1 MSELTLYTTL
11 ELLELPPPEWL
22 VQGVLVEHGFAAL
35 YGKPG
40 DGKTFIGLDLALSIA
55 TGRPWQG
62 RAVKRGPVLY
72 VSAEGGAGI
81 SKRVNAWLSHHGVDD
96 ADVLWLLQPIALSAG
111 QEDVDALFAAIKDK
125 MRLDEMGA
133 EEGDYLVPSL
143 IVVDTLA
150 RCFVGDENQQE
161 DMGNFVRAV
170 DIFRDEFRTAVLAI
184 HHSGRDETRER
195 GSTTFKGA
203 LDTLMR
209 LDKSDMNL
217 VLSCEKQKDSEQFKE
232 IDLRLHVVPETDSCC
247 IMPGIPS
254 TYDARAALLLDALK
268 QTGPQAWADLVRG
281 VGLTEKEANYPLR
294 LLLKSEKILRKGKV
308 FIVNEGAI

>member
-1 MSELTLYTTL
+1 VSELTLYTTL

-40 DGKTFIGLDLALSIA
+40 DGKTFLGLDLALSIA

-81 SKRVNAWLSHHGVDD
+81 SKRVNAWLTHHNIED

-125 MRLDEMGA
+125 MRLDDMEA
-133 EEGDYLVPSL
+133 EDGDYLVPSL

-150 RCFVGDENQQE
+150 RCFVGDENGQE

-170 DIFRDEFRTAVLAI
+170 DLFRDEFHTAVLAI

-217 VLSCEKQKDSEQFKE
+217 VLSCEKQKDSEFFKE
-232 IDLRLHVVPETDSCC
+232 VDLRLHLVPETDSCC
-247 IMPGIPS
+247 IIEGLP
-254 TYDARAALLLDALK
+254 DKHEARAEQLLSWLR
-268 QTGPQAWADLVRG
+268 QYGPMTWQDWC
-281 VGLTEKEANYPLR
+281 EKGNAEPREYNYPLQ
-294 LLLKSEKILRKGKV
+294 LLIKSRQVVKDKGV
-308 FIVNEGAI
+308 FRIREA